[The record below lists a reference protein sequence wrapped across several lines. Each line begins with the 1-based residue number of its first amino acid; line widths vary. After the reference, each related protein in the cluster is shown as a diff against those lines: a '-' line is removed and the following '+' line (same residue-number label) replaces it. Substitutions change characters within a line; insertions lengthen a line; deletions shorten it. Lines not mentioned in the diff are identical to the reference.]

1 MDELFNT
8 LSVLTNSPWYIGLIF
23 GSAFFTYYMKEA
35 VKIPGL
41 YCSEGKFRNFLLNH
55 VPVIQERYW
64 PTLWCFESRLQTIMA
79 SVIRSRLLPHIQMKR
94 EILRLNDGGEVG
106 LDWLE
111 DNCSSDAPVIII
123 LPGLTGASQA
133 EYVKCLTLAA
143 NQIGIR
149 IVVFNNRGLGGLI
162 LKTPRIYCAANSE
175 DLEEVIKHV
184 HSRNPNVKIGA
195 IGISMGG
202 LILGNYLASKQIATR
217 KFLTAAM
224 LISVPWNV
232 FKGTESIEKP
242 IFNLLLNKHL
252 VRELFKI
259 LERLKQSF
267 ASGPWDYD
275 QVKKSRT
282 IREFD
287 ATFTVKQFGF
297 KDIDDYYTQATMHEK
312 LHLIKIPLLC
322 LNAADDPFQPFD
334 AVPLEAAR
342 ISKFVA
348 IMMTAR
354 GGHIGF
360 LEGIWPLVRDQYI
373 SRVFAQYFGAVFRN
387 EADILDITE
396 QYH

>member
-1 MDELFNT
+1 DN
-8 LSVLTNSPWYIGLIF
+8 
-23 GSAFFTYYMKEA
+23 K
-35 VKIPGL
+35 
-41 YCSEGKFRNFLLNH
+41 LN
-55 VPVIQERYW
+55 
-64 PTLWCFESRLQTIMA
+64 LQ
-79 SVIRSRLLPHIQMKR
+79 
-94 EILRLNDGGEVG
+94 
-106 LDWLE
+106 
-111 DNCSSDAPVIII
+111 
-123 LPGLTGASQA
+123 
-133 EYVKCLTLAA
+133 
-143 NQIGIR
+143 
-149 IVVFNNRGLGGLI
+149 
-162 LKTPRIYCAANSE
+162 
-175 DLEEVIKHV
+175 
-184 HSRNPNVKIGA
+184 
-195 IGISMGG
+195 
-202 LILGNYLASKQIATR
+202 
-217 KFLTAAM
+217 
-224 LISVPWNV
+224 
-232 FKGTESIEKP
+232 
-242 IFNLLLNKHL
+242 
-252 VRELFKI
+252 
-259 LERLKQSF
+259 
-267 ASGPWDYD
+267 
-275 QVKKSRT
+275 SRT

>member
-1 MDELFNT
+1 MA
-8 LSVLTNSPWYIGLIF
+8 GR
-23 GSAFFTYYMKEA
+23 M
-35 VKIPGL
+35 
-41 YCSEGKFRNFLLNH
+41 GKGR
-55 VPVIQERYW
+55 QG
-64 PTLWCFESRLQTIMA
+64 
-79 SVIRSRLLPHIQMKR
+79 
-94 EILRLNDGGEVG
+94 EILRLSDGGEVG

-162 LKTPRIYCAANSE
+162 L
-175 DLEEVIKHV
+175 
-184 HSRNPNVKIGA
+184 
-195 IGISMGG
+195 
-202 LILGNYLASKQIATR
+202 
-217 KFLTAAM
+217 
-224 LISVPWNV
+224 
-232 FKGTESIEKP
+232 
-242 IFNLLLNKHL
+242 
-252 VRELFKI
+252 
-259 LERLKQSF
+259 
-267 ASGPWDYD
+267 
-275 QVKKSRT
+275 KSRT

-387 EADILDITE
+387 EADILHITE
-396 QYH
+396 QYN

>member
-1 MDELFNT
+1 MEGINVT
-8 LSVLTNSPWYIGLIF
+8 HSALSILW
-23 GSAFFTYYMKEA
+23 FTGDQPI
-35 VKIPGL
+35 VG
-41 YCSEGKFRNFLLNH
+41 
-55 VPVIQERYW
+55 
-64 PTLWCFESRLQTIMA
+64 
-79 SVIRSRLLPHIQMKR
+79 

-252 VRELFKI
+252 
-259 LERLKQSF
+259 
-267 ASGPWDYD
+267 
-275 QVKKSRT
+275 SRT